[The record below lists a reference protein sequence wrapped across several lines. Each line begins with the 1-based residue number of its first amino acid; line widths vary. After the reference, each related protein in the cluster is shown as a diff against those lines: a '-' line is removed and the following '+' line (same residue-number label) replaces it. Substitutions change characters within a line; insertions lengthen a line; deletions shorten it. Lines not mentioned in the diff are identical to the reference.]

1 MRDGT
6 VRTPDP
12 IVGRDDRFATM
23 ETRRDIRIR
32 TNAFDSH
39 PFPPMILCLR
49 NISWLRVIS
58 SRTSAIRRRSK
69 TKFFAQIS
77 RTDRFVDSAH
87 FSPSTSTA
95 HAVQPPEQIGTVPA
109 VKRLAQAGDIV
120 DFGGVHVAV
129 NVGNGGYS
137 CSTTLKREV
146 LI

>member
-58 SRTSAIRRRSK
+58 
-69 TKFFAQIS
+69 
-77 RTDRFVDSAH
+77 
-87 FSPSTSTA
+87 
-95 HAVQPPEQIGTVPA
+95 
-109 VKRLAQAGDIV
+109 
-120 DFGGVHVAV
+120 
-129 NVGNGGYS
+129 
-137 CSTTLKREV
+137 
-146 LI
+146 